1 MAQVTNFNSN
11 NTENGWIY
19 KYFSEKINKIETDIV
34 ELMNTVEQAY
44 SDMKISLNE
53 YQTLIKNINSKCS
66 VELYNTHVS
75 NNSLHVSSTE
85 KAIWNS
91 KLDLDEIKEISVN
104 INAETGTPYE
114 INIIPKGDGRDTYI
128 IPIKYNVQ

>member
-11 NTENGWIY
+11 DTENGWIY

-34 ELMNTVEQAY
+34 ELMNTIEQAY
-44 SDMKISLNE
+44 SDMKISINE
-53 YQTLIKNINSKCS
+53 YQTLVNSINNKCS
-66 VELYNTHVS
+66 IELYNSHVS

-91 KLDLDEIKEISVN
+91 KIDFDEVKEIQVN
-104 INAETGTPYE
+104 TDVKGNPYE
-114 INIIPKGDGRDTYI
+114 LNIIMKGDGKNTFI
-128 IPIKYNVQ
+128 IPIKYNVK

>member
-11 NTENGWIY
+11 DTENGWIY

-34 ELMNTVEQAY
+34 ELMNTIEQAY
-44 SDMKISLNE
+44 SDMKISINE
-53 YQTLIKNINSKCS
+53 YQTLVNSINNKCS
-66 VELYNTHVS
+66 IELYNSHVS

-91 KLDLDEIKEISVN
+91 KIDLDEIKEIQVN
-104 INAETGTPYE
+104 TNYKGDPYE
-114 INIIPKGDGRDTYI
+114 LNIIMKGDGKNTFI
-128 IPIKYNVQ
+128 IPIKYNVK

>member
-1 MAQVTNFNSN
+1 MGQTTNFNNN

-19 KYFSEKINKIETDIV
+19 KYFTDKINKIETDIM

-53 YQTLIKNINSKCS
+53 YHTLVNSINNKCS
-66 VELYNTHVS
+66 MDLYNNHV
-75 NNSLHVSSTE
+75 NNNTLHVSSTE

-91 KLDLDEIKEISVN
+91 KINPNEIDTILVN
-104 INAETGTPYE
+104 MDADSGTPYE
-114 INIIPKGDGRDTYI
+114 LNIIMKGDGKNTYI
-128 IPIKYNVQ
+128 IPIKYNVK